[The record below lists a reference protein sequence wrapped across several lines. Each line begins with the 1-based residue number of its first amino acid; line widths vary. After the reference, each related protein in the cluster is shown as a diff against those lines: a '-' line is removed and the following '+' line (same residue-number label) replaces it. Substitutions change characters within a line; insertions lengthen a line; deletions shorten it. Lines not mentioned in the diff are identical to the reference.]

1 MALAPAPI
9 YTLGKHGRE
18 VGQVSVEATLTNE
31 RDAILAEE
39 GVRGQDD
46 VRSLTIDNLLVDTGA
61 TTLGLP
67 LDVVRRL
74 GLRHVRDV
82 AVRTANGDKI
92 VGLYKDAT
100 LSLLGRTGT
109 FECLALAEGSTPLL
123 GCIPMEWLGL
133 EPDLSNRRLRVLP
146 DWGRETYLMA
156 Y

>member
-1 MALAPAPI
+1 MATAAASLPSI
-9 YTLGKHGRE
+9 GRHGRE
-18 VGQVSVEATLTNE
+18 LGQVIVEASVTNE
-31 RDAILAEE
+31 LDVVLSEHGHLAAGAI
-39 GVRGQDD
+39 
-46 VRSLTIDNLLVDTGA
+46 RSVAVHDLLVDTGA

-67 LDVVRRL
+67 LDLVQRL
-74 GLRHVRDV
+74 GLRHIRDV
-82 AVRTANGDKI
+82 QVRTANGEAV

-109 FECLALAEGSTPLL
+109 FECLALAEGTTPLL

-133 EPDLSNRRLRVLP
+133 EPDLVNRSLRLLP